1 MNCIPSTSAIA
12 ALLLLCTF
20 LVVAFILARRQ
31 WTRRDKDWRIVVQHE
46 AAMEAAKLLKDWCSW
61 LATIST
67 AAIAANGF
75 LAPRNDGSIVY
86 GSGAFAVLA
95 IIAFLLAIL
104 STATLL
110 LALPS
115 VVARFDRQRPSTD
128 NDFYEAQA
136 FVWASTSA
144 SRFTPLF
151 RVGFIAAFQYL
162 CFVLGVIAFAIY
174 AAQRYANP

>member
-1 MNCIPSTSAIA
+1 
-12 ALLLLCTF
+12 
-20 LVVAFILARRQ
+20 V
-31 WTRRDKDWRIVVQHE
+31 
-46 AAMEAAKLLKDWCSW
+46 EAAKLLKDWCSW

-75 LAPRNDGSIVY
+75 LAPRSGVSTIC

-95 IIAFLLAIL
+95 IVAFLAAIL
-104 STATLL
+104 TTATLL

-115 VVARFDRQRPSTD
+115 VVARFDREHPSGD

-144 SRFTPLF
+144 NRFIPLF

-162 CFVLGVIAFAIY
+162 CFVLGVVSFAVY
-174 AAQRYANP
+174 AAQRYANL